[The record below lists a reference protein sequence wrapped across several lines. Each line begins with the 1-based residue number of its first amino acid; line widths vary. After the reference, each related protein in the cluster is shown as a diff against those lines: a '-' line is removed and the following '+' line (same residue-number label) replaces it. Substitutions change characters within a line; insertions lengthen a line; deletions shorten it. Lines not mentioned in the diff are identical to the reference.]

1 MTTGVASRNAAWH
14 SRLALAM
21 AALLLPAATPPSQL
35 TLFTDRFYRGPART
49 FTADQRRIDPA
60 IEPQSLTI
68 TGRWLV
74 CDEADFAGKCLEA
87 DRDYPV
93 AAGLGPGFRVRSV
106 RRLDPGEG
114 AGEPAAGVVPGGA
127 SLTGMASRYWAAP
140 TYGSAR
146 VRACPEGKSSPN
158 AMPSLDCAH
167 DTAEALCRRAGY
179 RSVRYWQ
186 LQTVGTQAYLSDIL
200 CIRSEIK

>member
-1 MTTGVASRNAAWH
+1 MTGGVASYRQ
-14 SRLALAM
+14 RCLALAL
-21 AALLLPAATPPSQL
+21 AALLLPAATPPPQL
-35 TLFTDRFYRGPART
+35 TLFADRFYRGSQQT
-49 FTADQRRIDPA
+49 FATDQRRIDQA

-68 TGRWLV
+68 IGRWLV
-74 CDEADFAGKCLEA
+74 CDEADFAGKCLQV

-93 AAGLGPGFRVRSV
+93 AAGLGPGFRVRSL
-106 RRLDPGEG
+106 RRLAPGDG

-140 TYGSAR
+140 TYGSTR
-146 VRACPEGKSSPN
+146 VRACPDGK
-158 AMPSLDCAH
+158 PSLDCAH

-186 LQTVGTQAYLSDIL
+186 LQTVAGQAYLADIL
-200 CIRSEIK
+200 CVRSEIK